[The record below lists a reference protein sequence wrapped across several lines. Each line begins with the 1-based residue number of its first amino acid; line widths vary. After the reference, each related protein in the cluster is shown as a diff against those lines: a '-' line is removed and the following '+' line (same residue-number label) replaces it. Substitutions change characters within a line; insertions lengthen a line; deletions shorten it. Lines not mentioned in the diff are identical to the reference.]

1 MDLEKARRQIKEL
14 RSTIEEH
21 DRLYFQ
27 ESNSRIPDQDYD
39 ELKAQLFRLETAYP
53 ELDQGDSPTRR
64 VGDDRLPGFEAYRHR
79 LPMQSLD
86 NTYSVEELRAFHQ
99 RLVRA
104 LDCEVLC
111 YVVEPKIDGVAVSLT
126 YESGRFV
133 RAVTRGNGT
142 EGDDITENV
151 RAIRSLPKTLSG
163 GPVPA
168 VIEIRGEIYM
178 TTKEFQR
185 INRLREEA
193 GLAVFANPRNLT
205 SGTIKLLDRAEAAQ
219 RRLDIVLYGLGY
231 AEGLVLETQHGYHQC
246 LHEWKLPR
254 VEKFWRVEGIE
265 DVWSAIEELDSMRES
280 FTYATDGAVVKL
292 DSIAL
297 QKEVGATAK
306 APRWAIAYKFAAE
319 RAETILNAIS
329 IQVGRTGVLTPVA
342 ELAPVHLAG
351 TTVSRATLHNAEELA
366 RKDVRV
372 GDTVVVE
379 KAGEI
384 IPAVIEAKLDKRPVV
399 STPFVFPTECPICG
413 TSTVQLPG
421 EVAVRCPNLDCPA
434 QVRRRVGH
442 FASKQSLDIDGLGEA
457 VVDQVVSRGLVKR
470 LSDLYRLKRDDL
482 LQLEKFGEKST
493 DNLLRAIEV
502 SKSANLSRVIHGLGI
517 QGIGAATAGD
527 LAQAFP
533 SLELLAGA
541 SQEALVEVEGIG
553 GKSAEAIQAWF
564 SLDTNRVLI
573 EELEAHGLTP
583 TAPEVSQV
591 KGGVLEGKVF
601 VLTGTLASMT
611 RSEAGT
617 LITLAGGKVTGSVS
631 KKTDYLLA
639 GESAGFKL
647 AKAEKLGVKVIDE
660 TELKEMLGDAGSE
673 K

>member
-1 MDLEKARRQIKEL
+1 MDLEKARRRVEDL
-14 RSTIEEH
+14 RRSIEEN

-27 ESNSRIPDQDYD
+27 ESNPRISDQEYD
-39 ELKAQLFRLETAYP
+39 GLKAELVRLESDFL
-53 ELDQGDSPTRR
+53 ELARTDSPTLR
-64 VGDDRLPGFEAYRHR
+64 VGDDRLPGFETYRHR

-86 NTYSVEELRAFHQ
+86 NTYSEEELRAFQ
-99 RLVRA
+99 RRLVRA
-104 LDCEVLC
+104 LDCEVLS

-142 EGDDITENV
+142 EGDDVTDNL
-151 RAIRSLPKTLSG
+151 RSIRSLPKTLSG
-163 GPVPA
+163 GRAPA
-168 VIEIRGEIYM
+168 VIEIRGEIFM
-178 TTKEFQR
+178 TTQEFQR

-205 SGTIKLLDRAEAAQ
+205 SGTIKLLDRAEASQ

-231 AEGLVLETQHGYHQC
+231 AEGLVLETQHDFHVL
-246 LHEWKLPR
+246 LHEWKLPT
-254 VEKFWRVEGIE
+254 VEKIWRVKGIDE
-265 DVWSAIEELDSMRES
+265 VWSAIKELDSIRES
-280 FTYATDGAVVKL
+280 FAFATDGAVVKL

-297 QKEVGATAK
+297 QREVGATAK

-319 RAETILNAIS
+319 RAETILNAIN

-342 ELAPVHLAG
+342 ELAPVLLAG

-384 IPAVIEAKLDKRPVV
+384 IPAVIEAKLEKRPAAA
-399 STPFVFPTECPICG
+399 TPFVFPNECPICG

-421 EVAVRCPNLDCPA
+421 EVAVRCPNPDCPA

-457 VVDQVVSRGLVKR
+457 VVDQLVSRGLVNR

-482 LQLEKFGEKST
+482 LQLEKFGEKSA

-502 SKSANLSRVIHGLGI
+502 SKSASLSRVIHGLGI
-517 QGIGAATAGD
+517 QGIGAATAED

-541 SQEALVEVEGIG
+541 SREALVEVEGIG

-573 EELEAHGLTP
+573 EELKANGLAP
-583 TAPEVSQV
+583 TAPEVSESD
-591 KGGVLEGKVF
+591 GGVFKGKVF
-601 VLTGTLASMT
+601 VLTGTLPSMT
-611 RSEAGT
+611 RDEAGT
-617 LITLAGGKVTGSVS
+617 LITSAGGKVTGSVS

-639 GESAGFKL
+639 GESAGSKL
-647 AKAEKLGVKVIDE
+647 AKAEKLGVRVIDE
-660 TELKEMLGDAGSE
+660 AELKEMLGDSG
-673 K
+673 